1 MPPML
6 PRFAPCG
13 KSVFGPNLGPKRYR
27 FGEMAMTSKDDPIPE
42 DVREAFARA
51 AMALFD
57 WSSTGG
63 DEPTIVV
70 HGSPT
75 LISIVATLAE
85 SYKEMMPTDLYWRLV
100 HHANCSPRR
109 RLQASKLS
117 HDSSYA
123 TGAKCLLEWVQD
135 KEGESKVYTP
145 AT

>member
-1 MPPML
+1 
-6 PRFAPCG
+6 
-13 KSVFGPNLGPKRYR
+13 
-27 FGEMAMTSKDDPIPE
+27 MAMTSKDDSIPE
-42 DVREAFARA
+42 DVQEAFARA
-51 AMALFD
+51 AKAFFD
-57 WSSTGG
+57 WSGMGG

-85 SYKEMMPTDLYWRLV
+85 CYKDLMPADLYWRMV

-123 TGAKCLLEWVQD
+123 TGAVCLLEWVRD
-135 KEGESKVYTP
+135 KESEANVYTP
-145 AT
+145 TS

>member
-1 MPPML
+1 
-6 PRFAPCG
+6 
-13 KSVFGPNLGPKRYR
+13 
-27 FGEMAMTSKDDPIPE
+27 MTSKDDPIPE

-51 AMALFD
+51 AEALFA
-57 WSSTGG
+57 WSTIGG
-63 DEPTIVV
+63 DEPTVVV
-70 HGSPT
+70 HGRPT

-85 SYKEMMPTDLYWRLV
+85 SYKEMMPADVYWRLV

-145 AT
+145 TT